1 MLHPDGKTPW
11 REWKVELLPDVD
23 AVCPNLANKVP
34 SYSVCVV
41 GEEMFMYFL
50 GDMGVGL
57 DVRGV
62 YNKRSNSNPKRKKK
76 LASEENYRQK
86 TVRP

>member
-1 MLHPDGKTPW
+1 M
-11 REWKVELLPDVD
+11 PDVD
-23 AVCPNLANKVP
+23 AVCPNRANKVP

-41 GEEMFMYFL
+41 GEEEVFMYFW